1 MYYLVKS
8 ISLYELYF
16 KWTVSLVGE
25 TVNLMAIDTQSFMD
39 LMADIDQIWSSPFKI
54 ILSQYFLWQYLG
66 PSSLVGL
73 ALMIITIPF
82 DSIIARKLKEL
93 KISNMKHKDERIK
106 ITNELLDGIKIIKL
120 SAWEPSFAKKVI
132 DIRKKELHTIRLMA
146 YLQALLTFIFSATPF
161 LGMLKP

>member
-25 TVNLMAIDTQSFMD
+25 TVNLMANDTQSFMD

-146 YLQALLTFIFSATPF
+146 YLQALLTFIFSATSF

>member
-16 KWTVSLVGE
+16 KWAVSLVGE

-161 LGMLKP
+161 LGMLKI